1 MERFRGVI
9 SLGAYRQ
16 ERLLREQAQKAAE
29 IVKVRRTVEEK
40 LAAERKRYADLSDEA
55 YASRAEARA
64 AIAFL
69 SRLSRK
75 VAKAR
80 PGAPLDL
87 TRTIVDHGFDAE
99 AEAADLHSGIPHVS
113 DADREEA
120 AYHLHLSGV
129 SHLFPSLERAGVSV
143 LTGVKRLFPDDE

>member
-9 SLGAYRQ
+9 SLGVYRQ
-16 ERLLREQAQKAAE
+16 ERLLRDQTQRMAE
-29 IVKVRRTVEEK
+29 IAKVHHTVEEK
-40 LAAERKRYADLSDEA
+40 LAAERKRYADLSDES
-55 YASRAEARA
+55 YASCAEAQES
-64 AIAFL
+64 IAFL

-99 AEAADLHSGIPHVS
+99 AEAADLHSGVPHVS

-120 AYHLHLSGV
+120 AYHRHLSGV

>member
-16 ERLLREQAQKAAE
+16 ERLLREQAQKVAE
-29 IVKVRRTVEEK
+29 IAKVHRTVEEK

-55 YASRAEARA
+55 YTSRAEARES
-64 AIAFL
+64 IAFL

-75 VAKAR
+75 VAKSR

-87 TRTIVDHGFDAE
+87 THTIVDYGFDAE
-99 AEAADLHSGIPHVS
+99 AEAADLHSGIPYVS

-129 SHLFPSLERAGVSV
+129 SHLFSSLERAGVSV
-143 LTGVKRLFPDDE
+143 LTGVKRVFPDDE

>member
-1 MERFRGVI
+1 MERFHGVI

-16 ERLLREQAQKAAE
+16 ERVLREQAQKVAE
-29 IVKVRRTVEEK
+29 IAKVRRTVEEK
-40 LAAERKRYADLSDEA
+40 LAAERKRYADLSDDA
-55 YASRAEARA
+55 YASRAEARET
-64 AIAFL
+64 IAFL
-69 SRLSRK
+69 SRFSRQI
-75 VAKAR
+75 AKAR

-87 TRTIVDHGFDAE
+87 TRTIVDYGFDAE

-120 AYHLHLSGV
+120 AYHRHLSGV

-143 LTGVKRLFPDDE
+143 LTGVKRVFPDDE

>member
-16 ERLLREQAQKAAE
+16 ERFLREQAQKVAE
-29 IVKVRRTVEEK
+29 IAKVRRTVEEK
-40 LAAERKRYADLSDEA
+40 LAAERKRYADLSDDA
-55 YASRAEARA
+55 YASRAEARET
-64 AIAFL
+64 IAFL

-87 TRTIVDHGFDAE
+87 THTIVDYGFDAE
-99 AEAADLHSGIPHVS
+99 AEAADLHSGIPNVS
-113 DADREEA
+113 DADREEGRTIFTYQA
-120 AYHLHLSGV
+120 SSTCFLPLRKPASR
-129 SHLFPSLERAGVSV
+129 F
-143 LTGVKRLFPDDE
+143 